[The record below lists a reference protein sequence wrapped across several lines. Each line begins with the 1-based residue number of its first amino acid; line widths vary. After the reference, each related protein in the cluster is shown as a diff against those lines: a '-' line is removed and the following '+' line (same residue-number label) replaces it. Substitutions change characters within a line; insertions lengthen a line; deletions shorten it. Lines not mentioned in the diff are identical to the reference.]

1 MTGQTKKNKPNRRA
15 AALCLALLL
24 CVSAAGCS
32 AGETP
37 SAESAAPAAAE
48 AAPEATPE
56 ASAPAEAEAEAEPDS
71 ATAAEPAAG
80 STVAAVAAQDVPV
93 FVPNDSG
100 LTQYTLQGETA
111 SVVSPCGL
119 TQYTL
124 QGETTDAAALVEKM
138 AEKGAFPA
146 DVVLE
151 ALDESDGVVR
161 LQFSGAL
168 QSYIDGASSAAA
180 LEAISK
186 TFRAFYEAGGR
197 SIETLEIYAAGE
209 PVTVGGVAV
218 DCTVLMYGE
227 LPVSG
232 VVDEP

>member
-48 AAPEATPE
+48 AAPETTPGTTPE
-56 ASAPAEAEAEAEPDS
+56 APAPAEAEAEAEPDS

-100 LTQYTLQGETA
+100 LTQYTLQGET
-111 SVVSPCGL
+111 
-119 TQYTL
+119 
-124 QGETTDAAALVEKM
+124 TDAAALIEKM

-197 SIETLEIYAAGE
+197 PIETLEIYAAGE

-232 VVDEP
+232 VVEEP

>member
-37 SAESAAPAAAE
+37 SAEGAAPAAAE
-48 AAPEATPE
+48 ATPETTPE
-56 ASAPAEAEAEAEPDS
+56 APAAEAEAEAEPDS
-71 ATAAEPAAG
+71 ATAAEPSTG

-100 LTQYTLQGETA
+100 LTQYTLQGET
-111 SVVSPCGL
+111 
-119 TQYTL
+119 
-124 QGETTDAAALVEKM
+124 TDAAALIEKM

-197 SIETLEIYAAGE
+197 PIETLEIYAAGE

-232 VVDEP
+232 VVEEP

>member
-37 SAESAAPAAAE
+37 SAEGAAPAAAE
-48 AAPEATPE
+48 ATPE
-56 ASAPAEAEAEAEPDS
+56 APAPAEAEAEAEPDS

-80 STVAAVAAQDVPV
+80 STIAAVAAQDVPV
-93 FVPNDSG
+93 FVPNDS
-100 LTQYTLQGETA
+100 
-111 SVVSPCGL
+111 GL

-197 SIETLEIYAAGE
+197 PIETLEIYAAGE

-232 VVDEP
+232 VVEEP

>member
-24 CVSAAGCS
+24 CVSAGGCS

-37 SAESAAPAAAE
+37 SAEDAAPAAAE
-48 AAPEATPE
+48 AAPETTPETTPE
-56 ASAPAEAEAEAEPDS
+56 APAPAEAEAEAEPDS
-71 ATAAEPAAG
+71 ASAAAETDAG

-93 FVPNDSG
+93 FVPNDS
-100 LTQYTLQGETA
+100 
-111 SVVSPCGL
+111 GL

-232 VVDEP
+232 VVEEP

>member
-1 MTGQTKKNKPNRRA
+1 MYKRQ
-15 AALCLALLL
+15 
-24 CVSAAGCS
+24 
-32 AGETP
+32 
-37 SAESAAPAAAE
+37 AAE

-71 ATAAEPAAG
+71 ASVAAETDAG

-100 LTQYTLQGETA
+100 LTQYTLQGET
-111 SVVSPCGL
+111 
-119 TQYTL
+119 
-124 QGETTDAAALVEKM
+124 TDAAALIEKM

-197 SIETLEIYAAGE
+197 PIETLEIYAAGE

-232 VVDEP
+232 VVEEP

>member
-37 SAESAAPAAAE
+37 SAEGAAPAAA
-48 AAPEATPE
+48 EATPE
-56 ASAPAEAEAEAEPDS
+56 ASAPAEAEPDS
-71 ATAAEPAAG
+71 ASVAAETAAG
-80 STVAAVAAQDVPV
+80 STIAAVAAQDVPV

-100 LTQYTLQGETA
+100 LTQYTLQGET
-111 SVVSPCGL
+111 
-119 TQYTL
+119 
-124 QGETTDAAALVEKM
+124 TDAAALIEKM

-232 VVDEP
+232 VVEEP

>member
-37 SAESAAPAAAE
+37 SAEGAAPAAAE
-48 AAPEATPE
+48 AAPETTPETTPE

-100 LTQYTLQGETA
+100 LTQYTLQGET
-111 SVVSPCGL
+111 
-119 TQYTL
+119 
-124 QGETTDAAALVEKM
+124 TDAAALIEKM

-197 SIETLEIYAAGE
+197 PIETLEIYAAGE

-232 VVDEP
+232 VVEEP

>member
-15 AALCLALLL
+15 AALYLALLL

-37 SAESAAPAAAE
+37 SAEGAAPAAAE
-48 AAPEATPE
+48 AAPETTPE

-71 ATAAEPAAG
+71 ATAAEPSTG

-93 FVPNDSG
+93 FVPNDS
-100 LTQYTLQGETA
+100 
-111 SVVSPCGL
+111 GL

-197 SIETLEIYAAGE
+197 PTETLEIYAAGE

-232 VVDEP
+232 VVEEP

>member
-37 SAESAAPAAAE
+37 SAEGAAPAAAE
-48 AAPEATPE
+48 AAPETTPE
-56 ASAPAEAEAEAEPDS
+56 TAPEAPAPEAEAEADPDS
-71 ATAAEPAAG
+71 ASAAAETDAG
-80 STVAAVAAQDVPV
+80 STIAAVAAQDVPV
-93 FVPNDSG
+93 FVPNDS
-100 LTQYTLQGETA
+100 
-111 SVVSPCGL
+111 GL

-197 SIETLEIYAAGE
+197 PIETLEIYAAGE

-232 VVDEP
+232 VVEEP

>member
-24 CVSAAGCS
+24 CVSAGGCS
-32 AGETP
+32 AGETA
-37 SAESAAPAAAE
+37 SAEGAAPAAA
-48 AAPEATPE
+48 EATPE

-93 FVPNDSG
+93 FVPNDS
-100 LTQYTLQGETA
+100 
-111 SVVSPCGL
+111 GL

-197 SIETLEIYAAGE
+197 PIETLEIYAAGE

-232 VVDEP
+232 VVEEP

>member
-24 CVSAAGCS
+24 CISAAGCS

-37 SAESAAPAAAE
+37 SAQGAAPAAAE
-48 AAPEATPE
+48 TAPETTPE
-56 ASAPAEAEAEAEPDS
+56 APAPAEAEAEAESDS

-80 STVAAVAAQDVPV
+80 STIAAVAAQDVPV

-100 LTQYTLQGETA
+100 LTQYTLQGET
-111 SVVSPCGL
+111 
-119 TQYTL
+119 
-124 QGETTDAAALVEKM
+124 TDAAALIEKM

-197 SIETLEIYAAGE
+197 PIETLEIYAAGE

-232 VVDEP
+232 VVEEP

>member
-32 AGETP
+32 AGETA
-37 SAESAAPAAAE
+37 SAEGAAPAAAE
-48 AAPEATPE
+48 ATPEATPE

-100 LTQYTLQGETA
+100 LTQYTLQGET
-111 SVVSPCGL
+111 
-119 TQYTL
+119 
-124 QGETTDAAALVEKM
+124 TDAAALIEKM

-197 SIETLEIYAAGE
+197 PIETLEIYAAGE

-232 VVDEP
+232 VVEEP

>member
-37 SAESAAPAAAE
+37 SAQGAAPAAAE
-48 AAPEATPE
+48 AAPETTPE
-56 ASAPAEAEAEAEPDS
+56 APAPAEAEAEAEPDS

-93 FVPNDSG
+93 FVPNDS
-100 LTQYTLQGETA
+100 
-111 SVVSPCGL
+111 GL

-197 SIETLEIYAAGE
+197 PIETLEIYAAGE

-232 VVDEP
+232 VVEEP

>member
-37 SAESAAPAAAE
+37 SAEGAAPAAAE
-48 AAPEATPE
+48 AAPEAAPATPE
-56 ASAPAEAEAEAEPDS
+56 APAPAEAEAEAEPDS
-71 ATAAEPAAG
+71 ATAAAEPAAG

-93 FVPNDSG
+93 FVPNDS
-100 LTQYTLQGETA
+100 
-111 SVVSPCGL
+111 GL

-197 SIETLEIYAAGE
+197 PIETLEIYAAGE

-232 VVDEP
+232 VVEEP

>member
-37 SAESAAPAAAE
+37 SAEGAAPSAAE

-56 ASAPAEAEAEAEPDS
+56 TTPEAPAPAEAEAEAEPDS

-100 LTQYTLQGETA
+100 LTQYTLQGET
-111 SVVSPCGL
+111 
-119 TQYTL
+119 
-124 QGETTDAAALVEKM
+124 TDAAALIEKM

-151 ALDESDGVVR
+151 ALDESDGLVR

-232 VVDEP
+232 VVEEP

>member
-37 SAESAAPAAAE
+37 SAEGAAPAAAE
-48 AAPEATPE
+48 AAPETTPE
-56 ASAPAEAEAEAEPDS
+56 APAPAEAEAEAEPDS
-71 ATAAEPAAG
+71 ATAAEPAAV

-93 FVPNDSG
+93 FVPNDS
-100 LTQYTLQGETA
+100 
-111 SVVSPCGL
+111 GL

-232 VVDEP
+232 VVEEP

>member
-24 CVSAAGCS
+24 CVSAGGCS

-56 ASAPAEAEAEAEPDS
+56 TTPEAPAPAEAEAEAEPDS
-71 ATAAEPAAG
+71 ATAAEPSTG

-93 FVPNDSG
+93 FVPNDS
-100 LTQYTLQGETA
+100 
-111 SVVSPCGL
+111 GL

-197 SIETLEIYAAGE
+197 PIDTLEIYAAGE
-209 PVTVGGVAV
+209 PVTAGGVAV

-232 VVDEP
+232 VVEEP

>member
-37 SAESAAPAAAE
+37 SAEGAAPAAAE

-56 ASAPAEAEAEAEPDS
+56 APALAEAEAEAEPDS

-93 FVPNDSG
+93 FVPNDS
-100 LTQYTLQGETA
+100 
-111 SVVSPCGL
+111 GL

-197 SIETLEIYAAGE
+197 PIETLEIYAAGE

-232 VVDEP
+232 VVEEP

>member
-37 SAESAAPAAAE
+37 SAEGAAPAAAE

-71 ATAAEPAAG
+71 ATAAEPSTG
-80 STVAAVAAQDVPV
+80 STIAAVAAQDVPV

-100 LTQYTLQGETA
+100 LTQYTLQGET
-111 SVVSPCGL
+111 
-119 TQYTL
+119 
-124 QGETTDAAALVEKM
+124 TDAAALIEKM

-197 SIETLEIYAAGE
+197 PIETLEIYAAGE

-232 VVDEP
+232 VVEEP

>member
-37 SAESAAPAAAE
+37 SAEGAAPAAAE
-48 AAPEATPE
+48 AAPEAAPETTPE
-56 ASAPAEAEAEAEPDS
+56 APAPAEAEAEAEPDS
-71 ATAAEPAAG
+71 ATAAEPSTG

-93 FVPNDSG
+93 FVPNDS
-100 LTQYTLQGETA
+100 
-111 SVVSPCGL
+111 GL

-197 SIETLEIYAAGE
+197 PIETLEIYAAGE

-232 VVDEP
+232 VVEEP

>member
-37 SAESAAPAAAE
+37 SAEGAAPAAAE
-48 AAPEATPE
+48 AAPETTPE

-71 ATAAEPAAG
+71 ATAAEPSTG
-80 STVAAVAAQDVPV
+80 STVDAVAAQDVPV
-93 FVPNDSG
+93 FVPNDS
-100 LTQYTLQGETA
+100 
-111 SVVSPCGL
+111 GL

-197 SIETLEIYAAGE
+197 PIETLEIYAAGE

-232 VVDEP
+232 VVEEP

>member
-24 CVSAAGCS
+24 CVSAGGCS

-100 LTQYTLQGETA
+100 LTQYTLQGET
-111 SVVSPCGL
+111 
-119 TQYTL
+119 
-124 QGETTDAAALVEKM
+124 TDAAALIEKM

-197 SIETLEIYAAGE
+197 PIETLEIYAAGE

-232 VVDEP
+232 VVEEP

>member
-37 SAESAAPAAAE
+37 SAEGAAPAAAE
-48 AAPEATPE
+48 AAPETTPE
-56 ASAPAEAEAEAEPDS
+56 APAPAEAEAEAEPDS

-100 LTQYTLQGETA
+100 LTQYTLQGET
-111 SVVSPCGL
+111 
-119 TQYTL
+119 
-124 QGETTDAAALVEKM
+124 TDAAALIEKM

-197 SIETLEIYAAGE
+197 PIETLEIYAAGE

-232 VVDEP
+232 VVEEP

>member
-24 CVSAAGCS
+24 CVSAGGCS

-37 SAESAAPAAAE
+37 SAEGAAPAAAE

-93 FVPNDSG
+93 FVPNDS
-100 LTQYTLQGETA
+100 
-111 SVVSPCGL
+111 GL

-232 VVDEP
+232 VVEEP

>member
-37 SAESAAPAAAE
+37 SAEGAAPAAAE

-93 FVPNDSG
+93 FVPNDS
-100 LTQYTLQGETA
+100 
-111 SVVSPCGL
+111 GL

-197 SIETLEIYAAGE
+197 PIETLEIYAAGE

-232 VVDEP
+232 VVEEP

>member
-37 SAESAAPAAAE
+37 SAEGAAPAAAE

-56 ASAPAEAEAEAEPDS
+56 APAPAEAEAEAESDS
-71 ATAAEPAAG
+71 APAAAEPAAG
-80 STVAAVAAQDVPV
+80 STIAAVAAQDVPV
-93 FVPNDSG
+93 FVPNDS
-100 LTQYTLQGETA
+100 
-111 SVVSPCGL
+111 GL

-232 VVDEP
+232 VVEEP

>member
-37 SAESAAPAAAE
+37 SAAGAAPAAAE
-48 AAPEATPE
+48 ATPETTPE
-56 ASAPAEAEAEAEPDS
+56 APAAEAEAEAEPDS

-100 LTQYTLQGETA
+100 LTQYTLQGET
-111 SVVSPCGL
+111 
-119 TQYTL
+119 
-124 QGETTDAAALVEKM
+124 TDAAALIEKM

-151 ALDESDGVVR
+151 ALDESDGLVR

-232 VVDEP
+232 VVEEP

>member
-48 AAPEATPE
+48 AAPEAAPE
-56 ASAPAEAEAEAEPDS
+56 APAPEAEAEAEPDS
-71 ATAAEPAAG
+71 ASAAAETDAG
-80 STVAAVAAQDVPV
+80 STIAAVAAQDVPV
-93 FVPNDSG
+93 FVPNDS
-100 LTQYTLQGETA
+100 
-111 SVVSPCGL
+111 GL

-197 SIETLEIYAAGE
+197 PIETLEIYAAGE

-232 VVDEP
+232 VVEEP

>member
-48 AAPEATPE
+48 AAPEAAPE

-93 FVPNDSG
+93 FVPNDS
-100 LTQYTLQGETA
+100 
-111 SVVSPCGL
+111 GL

-232 VVDEP
+232 VVEEP

>member
-37 SAESAAPAAAE
+37 PAEGAAPAAAE
-48 AAPEATPE
+48 AAPEATPETTPE

-100 LTQYTLQGETA
+100 LTQYTLQGET
-111 SVVSPCGL
+111 
-119 TQYTL
+119 
-124 QGETTDAAALVEKM
+124 TDAAALIEKM

-197 SIETLEIYAAGE
+197 PIETLEIYAAGE

-232 VVDEP
+232 VVEEP

>member
-37 SAESAAPAAAE
+37 SAEGAAPAAAE
-48 AAPEATPE
+48 AAPETTPE
-56 ASAPAEAEAEAEPDS
+56 APAPAEAEAEAKPDS
-71 ATAAEPAAG
+71 ASAAEPAAG

-93 FVPNDSG
+93 FVPNDS
-100 LTQYTLQGETA
+100 
-111 SVVSPCGL
+111 GL

-209 PVTVGGVAV
+209 PVTVGGIAV

-232 VVDEP
+232 VVEEP

>member
-32 AGETP
+32 AGKTP

-48 AAPEATPE
+48 TAPETTPE
-56 ASAPAEAEAEAEPDS
+56 ASAPAEAEPDS

-93 FVPNDSG
+93 FVPNDS
-100 LTQYTLQGETA
+100 
-111 SVVSPCGL
+111 GL

-197 SIETLEIYAAGE
+197 PIETLEIYAAGE

-232 VVDEP
+232 VVEEP

>member
-37 SAESAAPAAAE
+37 SAQGAAPAAAEAAPE

-71 ATAAEPAAG
+71 ATAAEPSTG

-100 LTQYTLQGETA
+100 LTQYTLQGET
-111 SVVSPCGL
+111 
-119 TQYTL
+119 
-124 QGETTDAAALVEKM
+124 TDAAALIEKM

-197 SIETLEIYAAGE
+197 PIETLEIYAAGE

-232 VVDEP
+232 VVEEP

>member
-56 ASAPAEAEAEAEPDS
+56 ATPEASAPAEAEAEAEPDS

-93 FVPNDSG
+93 FVPNDS
-100 LTQYTLQGETA
+100 
-111 SVVSPCGL
+111 GL

-232 VVDEP
+232 VVEEP

>member
-48 AAPEATPE
+48 AAPEAAPEATPEATPE

-71 ATAAEPAAG
+71 TSAAAETDAG

-93 FVPNDSG
+93 FVPNDS
-100 LTQYTLQGETA
+100 
-111 SVVSPCGL
+111 GL

-232 VVDEP
+232 VVEEP

>member
-37 SAESAAPAAAE
+37 SAAGAAPAAAE
-48 AAPEATPE
+48 AAPEAAPETTPE
-56 ASAPAEAEAEAEPDS
+56 APAPAEAEAEAEPDS

-93 FVPNDSG
+93 FVPNDS
-100 LTQYTLQGETA
+100 
-111 SVVSPCGL
+111 GL

-197 SIETLEIYAAGE
+197 PIDTLEIYAAGE

-232 VVDEP
+232 VVEEP

>member
-37 SAESAAPAAAE
+37 SAEGAAPAAAE

-71 ATAAEPAAG
+71 ATAAEPSTG

-93 FVPNDSG
+93 FVPNDS
-100 LTQYTLQGETA
+100 
-111 SVVSPCGL
+111 GL

-197 SIETLEIYAAGE
+197 PIETLEIYAAGD

-232 VVDEP
+232 VVEEP

>member
-37 SAESAAPAAAE
+37 SAAGAAPAAAE
-48 AAPEATPE
+48 AAPEAAPE

-100 LTQYTLQGETA
+100 LTQYTLQGET
-111 SVVSPCGL
+111 
-119 TQYTL
+119 
-124 QGETTDAAALVEKM
+124 TDAAALIEKM

-232 VVDEP
+232 VVEEP

>member
-1 MTGQTKKNKPNRRA
+1 MTGQTKKNKSNRRA

-37 SAESAAPAAAE
+37 SAEGAAPAAAE
-48 AAPEATPE
+48 AAPETTPE

-71 ATAAEPAAG
+71 ATAAEPSTG

-93 FVPNDSG
+93 FVPNDS
-100 LTQYTLQGETA
+100 
-111 SVVSPCGL
+111 GL

-197 SIETLEIYAAGE
+197 PIETLEIYAAGE

-232 VVDEP
+232 VVEEP